1 MKTLVPQGFSALTS
15 YTKATPATTPT
26 TPYSGNLCAKYQC
39 TVHICIWRQQKR
51 CRQER
56 NGVVAGVVMGVVTD
70 RTILA
75 ACTKGSVQN
84 SVCSIHIFEIPIA
97 QLLTILFRR
106 ILRNKKRA
114 GKYNISFAI
123 KMLSCV
129 SNGEDPEEASA
140 CAEFY
145 TSWNGDCGDVNRCAI
160 ADYASQM
167 HPFVVGNCPPQNSVL
182 SYSFY
187 IRQWFSRF
195 LPSQDHSIHKKRRLW
210 DHMTPLWI
218 IDAPAVSCAGGSCAG
233 SCAGAQPDRR
243 DRSSIAALIP
253 CV

>member
-1 MKTLVPQGFSALTS
+1 M
-15 YTKATPATTPT
+15 
-26 TPYSGNLCAKYQC
+26 
-39 TVHICIWRQQKR
+39 HICIWRQQKR

-56 NGVVAGVVMGVVTD
+56 NGVVEGVVMGVVTD

-84 SVCSIHIFEIPIA
+84 SVCSIHIFEISIA

-106 ILRNKKRA
+106 IFRNKKRA

-129 SNGEDPEEASA
+129 SNGEDPEEASV
-140 CAEFY
+140 CAEFC
-145 TSWNGDCGDVNRCAI
+145 TSRNRDCNDVNRCAI

-195 LPSQDHSIHKKRRLW
+195 LPSQDHSIQK
-210 DHMTPLWI
+210 
-218 IDAPAVSCAGGSCAG
+218 S
-233 SCAGAQPDRR
+233 GA
-243 DRSSIAALIP
+243 
-253 CV
+253 CVIT

>member
-1 MKTLVPQGFSALTS
+1 MRDIRHRLPVSLLVFLQ
-15 YTKATPATTPT
+15 
-26 TPYSGNLCAKYQC
+26 
-39 TVHICIWRQQKR
+39 ICIFLRFSL
-51 CRQER
+51 
-56 NGVVAGVVMGVVTD
+56 GFM
-70 RTILA
+70 
-75 ACTKGSVQN
+75 
-84 SVCSIHIFEIPIA
+84 
-97 QLLTILFRR
+97 LLETH
-106 ILRNKKRA
+106 
-114 GKYNISFAI
+114 S

-129 SNGEDPEEASA
+129 SNGEDPEEASS

-167 HPFVVGNCPPQNSVL
+167 HPFVVGNCPPQNSSL

-218 IDAPAVSCAGGSCAG
+218 INAPAVSCAGGSCAG
-233 SCAGAQPDRR
+233 SCAGAQPDSR
-243 DRSSIAALIP
+243 DRSSIAALGP
-253 CV
+253 CE

>member
-1 MKTLVPQGFSALTS
+1 
-15 YTKATPATTPT
+15 
-26 TPYSGNLCAKYQC
+26 
-39 TVHICIWRQQKR
+39 
-51 CRQER
+51 
-56 NGVVAGVVMGVVTD
+56 MGVVTD

-129 SNGEDPEEASA
+129 SNGEDPEDASA
-140 CAEFY
+140 CAEFC
-145 TSWNGDCGDVNRCAI
+145 TSRNGDCNDVNRCAI

-167 HPFVVGNCPPQNSVL
+167 HPFVVGNCPPQIL
-182 SYSFY
+182 SNFMA
-187 IRQWFSRF
+187 FVCDNGF
-195 LPSQDHSIHKKRRLW
+195 LSLCCLKITAYTKS
-210 DHMTPLWI
+210 
-218 IDAPAVSCAGGSCAG
+218 
-233 SCAGAQPDRR
+233 GACG
-243 DRSSIAALIP
+243 IA
-253 CV
+253 